1 MDLPNVMTESEYEAY
16 LEHHGVKGMHWG
28 IRRYQDYPSGEKHKG
43 SFIGE
48 KREPSKRQQRKA
60 EKLKKKKFAEIQKAR
75 AKAEAEKK
83 AAKEKAKKDE
93 KIREKLL
100 VSRDPEYI
108 AKHMHLL
115 SNQELTERISRLNA
129 EATMQRLAKSKKK
142 TGEQYIDSIIKWGNK
157 ANDFYKMLNSDLG
170 QEIQR
175 RAGIKLSTKD
185 KEQQKE
191 KALTAAQ
198 AKKKAE
204 KERKQIDDAV
214 KKALSDY
221 TKSQENENNKK
232 YIDDAIAKA
241 LKYRSSDLDKP
252 LPRSVVEEDK
262 RFIDEFEKRMKK
274 MGLW

>member
-1 MDLPNVMTESEYEAY
+1 MGLPNVMTESEYETY

-93 KIREKLL
+93 KIRAKLL

-115 SNQELTERISRLNA
+115 TNKELSERASRLET
-129 EATMQRLAKSKKK
+129 EAKIQKFADKKKK
-142 TGEQYIDSIIKWGNK
+142 TGEKYIDSILKWGNK
-157 ANDFYKMLNSDLG
+157 ANDVYKMLNSDLG

-175 RAGIKLSTKD
+175 RAGIQLSTKD
-185 KEQQKE
+185 K
-191 KALTAAQ
+191 
-198 AKKKAE
+198 KK
-204 KERKQIDDAV
+204 
-214 KKALSDY
+214 
-221 TKSQENENNKK
+221 
-232 YIDDAIAKA
+232 
-241 LKYRSSDLDKP
+241 
-252 LPRSVVEEDK
+252 
-262 RFIDEFEKRMKK
+262 
-274 MGLW
+274 